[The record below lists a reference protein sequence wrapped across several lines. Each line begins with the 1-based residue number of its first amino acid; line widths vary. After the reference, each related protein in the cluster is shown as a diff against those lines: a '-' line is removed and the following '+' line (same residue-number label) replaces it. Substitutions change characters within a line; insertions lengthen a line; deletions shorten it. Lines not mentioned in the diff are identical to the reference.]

1 MLVPILAI
9 DLYTIGAAKVLDEP
23 LAAHTVDA
31 RMISAHPII
40 VQHQVTPFR
49 PAKDKLV
56 FLGKVDLL
64 PACTIFQTRHFF
76 FQYPLLENRGQ
87 IRMALI

>member
-23 LAAHTVDA
+23 LAAHKVDA

-40 VQHQVTPFR
+40 VQHQVTLFR

-64 PACTIFQTRHFF
+64 PACTIFQTRHFSSNI
-76 FQYPLLENRGQ
+76 LC
-87 IRMALI
+87 